1 MKISFLGGGN
11 MASALIGGM
20 LKQGFSAPDIQVV
33 DLFDGARER
42 LQQTFGVRAIAAPDD
57 AFLNCDVL
65 VFAVKPQQLHEAL
78 APLVGRLGKQLVI
91 SIVAG
96 LRMADISRW
105 LGGYANMVRVM
116 PNTPALIGQG
126 MAGLY
131 AAPQVST
138 AHRDAAARILGAVG
152 ETVWLESE
160 AQIDAVT
167 ALSGSGPA
175 YVFHFIEALQAG
187 GEALGLTAETARKL
201 AIQTLVG
208 SAALA
213 AQSPDSPATLR
224 EKVTSK
230 GGTTAAA
237 LHVLGEA
244 GFISLMGRA
253 LDAAS
258 ARSVELGDQLG
269 HDSQ

>member
-11 MASALIGGM
+11 MASALIGG
-20 LKQGFSAPDIQVV
+20 LLQQGFAATDIQVV
-33 DLFDGARER
+33 DLFEAARER
-42 LQQTFGVRAIAAPDD
+42 LQKDFGVRAVAAPDD
-57 AFLNCDVL
+57 TFLSCDVL
-65 VFAVKPQQLHEAL
+65 VLAVKPQQMREAL
-78 APLVGRLGKQLVI
+78 APIAGHLRQQLVI
-91 SIVAG
+91 SIAAG
-96 LRMADISRW
+96 LRLADIGRW
-105 LGGYANMVRVM
+105 LGGYTNMVRVM

-131 AAPQVST
+131 ANPGVSA

-152 ETVWLESE
+152 KSVWLDDEG
-160 AQIDAVT
+160 QIDAVT

-187 GEALGLTAETARKL
+187 GEALGLSAANAREL

-213 AQSPDSPATLR
+213 AQSPESPAVLR
-224 EKVTSK
+224 ERVTSK

-237 LHVLGEA
+237 LDVLGRDN
-244 GFISLMGRA
+244 FVDLIGRA
-253 LDAAS
+253 LAA
-258 ARSVELGDQLG
+258 AATRSTELGDQLG
-269 HDSQ
+269 RDSH